1 MRIII
6 YLYYLCYIICG
17 GYWHY
22 QFSLVFY
29 KNNIGSDI
37 LLATQVTE
45 AILMLLAF
53 AILFKPLHP
62 ILHLYFFVAHLLLD
76 IYFLNYVKFESSNIL
91 TQFIPL
97 FFFLL
102 SNKKFVDYTS
112 NITYGLMLFISI
124 GFISSGISKINSG
137 WINPNDLVIHSYVLQ
152 FNNGFGFDTLLGKP
166 LLSHIHLL
174 LWKILDYATL
184 ILELSF
190 GLVFIK
196 KNSFVIISF
205 LAVVFHIMIFF
216 TLRLGAFYPFILCYA
231 LVVKQ
236 LNSKSKEVGNS
247 VLYPILASVLLL
259 LFLINKLNPNF
270 VFYSSPTSVYIY
282 SEYAFNAVAVV
293 LYLKEFIVYF
303 KSTKVNRSI
312 LNAHE

>member
-62 ILHLYFFVAHLLLD
+62 VLHLYFFVAHLLLD
-76 IYFLNYVKFESSNIL
+76 IYFLNHVKFESSNIL

-102 SNKKFVDYTS
+102 SNKRFANYAS
-112 NITYGLMLFISI
+112 NITYSLMLFISV
-124 GFISSGISKINSG
+124 GFISSGISKVNSG
-137 WINPNDLVIHSYVLQ
+137 WLNPNDLVIHSYVLQ

-166 LLSHIHLL
+166 LLSHVNLL
-174 LWKILDYATL
+174 FWKILDYATL

-205 LAVVFHIMIFF
+205 LAVAFHIMVFL

-231 LVVKQ
+231 FIIKQ
-236 LNSKSKEVGNS
+236 LNGNAKEEDNKVF
-247 VLYPILASVLLL
+247 YPVLASALLV

-270 VFYSSPTSVYIY
+270 VFYSFPTSVYIH
-282 SEYAFNAVAVV
+282 SEYAFNAIATM
-293 LYLKEFIVYF
+293 LYLKEFIVYC
-303 KSTKVNRSI
+303 KSPRVNRSI